1 MCAVTRLWVT
11 LPTCTTKWCKA
22 GSTTTDASTGPG
34 CIHFSDSMNEYLVRW
49 AKRKYK
55 RLHGHDRRTRAVAG
69 QSRETRGPKLFAHWR
84 LGVRPDGWTMGAVC
98 RLEVHVRFV
107 GGPAQWIRLLW
118 VWSALMMG
126 GQQGAGEQ
134 RVRDPQLVRS
144 SFCCV
149 IAQPSASCVG
159 NGFGNE
165 TRRNGRDGVECGVM
179 AWTVEKS

>member
-1 MCAVTRLWVT
+1 MQYRLTSSRDTPKFCQSSLAIPVN
-11 LPTCTTKWCKA
+11 LRCN
-22 GSTTTDASTGPG
+22 STEGRAS
-34 CIHFSDSMNEYLVRW
+34 
-49 AKRKYK
+49 A
-55 RLHGHDRRTRAVAG
+55 
-69 QSRETRGPKLFAHWR
+69 
-84 LGVRPDGWTMGAVC
+84 
-98 RLEVHVRFV
+98 
-107 GGPAQWIRLLW
+107 WIRLLW

-126 GQQGAGEQ
+126 GQQGAGECHRQ

-179 AWTVEKS
+179 AWTVE